1 MVFTGEGSIDFQTKF
16 GKTPAGVAETAKRHG
31 KPVIAV
37 AGHIGTGIDELHEVG
52 IEDEENFAAMAKK
65 AAAGCVGSFVPLEEN
80 DIVEIYRAAL

>member
-1 MVFTGEGSIDFQTKF
+1 MKHRIAYQWRLRQIMTDHGMHNLSDLI
-16 GKTPAGVAETAKRHG
+16 TP
-31 KPVIAV
+31 
-37 AGHIGTGIDELHEVG
+37 LHEVG